1 MNEATVRSGTRGALL
16 SAGRRL
22 FAAHGYKGASVRAI
36 TGVAGANLGAVT
48 YHFGSKA
55 ALYDAVLEQ
64 TLTPFRERLR
74 AAAESDGSPL
84 ERVQAFIRAF
94 FEHLY
99 EHPELRGLMVR
110 ELSTDE
116 PIPEAVLVT
125 FQANFGVLS
134 QLIREGQAA
143 GEIREGDPTMLALAT
158 ATQPVALNLVRPVLE
173 QAGAVSFETPEA
185 RERLVDNAT
194 SFVVEALAARATNRE
209 GALL

>member
-74 AAAESDGSPL
+74 AAAESGGSPL

>member
-1 MNEATVRSGTRGALL
+1 MSSGTRGALL

-36 TGVAGANLGAVT
+36 TGAARANIGAIT

-55 ALYDAVLEQ
+55 ALYDAVLEG
-64 TLTPFRERLR
+64 TLTPFRERLQ
-74 AAAESDGSPL
+74 AAAESAGSPL
-84 ERVQAFIRAF
+84 ERVQSFVRAF

-110 ELSTDE
+110 ELSTEE

-125 FQANFGVLS
+125 FQANFRALS
-134 QLIREGQAA
+134 SLIREGQAA
-143 GEIREGDPTMLALAT
+143 GEIREGDPMLLALAT

-173 QAGAVSFETPEA
+173 QAGAVHFESLEA
-185 RERLVDNAT
+185 RDRLVDN
-194 SFVVEALAARATNRE
+194 SIRFVVEGLAAPGTKQ
-209 GALL
+209 GGLP

>member
-1 MNEATVRSGTRGALL
+1 MNDPTVRSGTRGALL

-185 RERLVDNAT
+185 RERLLDNST
-194 SFVVEALAARATNRE
+194 SFVVEALAARRAGGE
-209 GALL
+209 GARL

>member
-1 MNEATVRSGTRGALL
+1 MNEPRVSSGTRGALL
-16 SAGRRL
+16 GAGRRL

-36 TGVAGANLGAVT
+36 TGAARANIGAIT

-55 ALYDAVLEQ
+55 ALYDAVLEG

-74 AAAESDGSPL
+74 AAAQGAGSPL
-84 ERVQAFIRAF
+84 ERVQSFVRAF

-110 ELSTDE
+110 ELSTEE

-125 FQANFGVLS
+125 FQANFRALS
-134 QLIREGQAA
+134 RLIREGQAA
-143 GEIREGDPTMLALAT
+143 GEIREGDPMMLALAT

-173 QAGAVSFETPEA
+173 QAGAVRFESPEA
-185 RERLVDNAT
+185 RNRLVDN
-194 SFVVEALAARATNRE
+194 SIRFVVEGLAAPGTKQ
-209 GALL
+209 GGLP